1 MEANVDNLIFARL
14 LLRPKQLT
22 FVNQTFLKMKKIIL
36 ASFAALFMAATASA
50 QTTKESAAKGKTVQA
65 QQATAPKPAQS
76 PANVNATSK
85 PSKQVAKPV
94 PAANPDKKVK
104 KDGTPDMRYKEN
116 KEAEKKPIAPKKKDG
131 TPDMRF
137 KDNKRSEGGKK

>member
-1 MEANVDNLIFARL
+1 
-14 LLRPKQLT
+14 
-22 FVNQTFLKMKKIIL
+22 MKKIIL

-65 QQATAPKPAQS
+65 QPATAPKPAQS
-76 PANVNATSK
+76 PGNVNATSK

-94 PAANPDKKVK
+94 PAVNQDKKVK
-104 KDGTPDMRYKEN
+104 KDGTLDMRYKEN
-116 KEAEKKPIAPKKKDG
+116 KEAEKKPIAPTKKDG

-137 KDNKRSEGGKK
+137 KENKRSEGGKI